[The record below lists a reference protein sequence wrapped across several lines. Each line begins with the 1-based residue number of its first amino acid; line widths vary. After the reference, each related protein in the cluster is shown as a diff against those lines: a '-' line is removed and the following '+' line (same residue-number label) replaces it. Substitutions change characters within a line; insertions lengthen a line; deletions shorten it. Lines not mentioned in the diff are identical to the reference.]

1 MTPAEIIAASSKNS
15 ELPFLVI
22 GGLAV
27 IAHGY
32 PRDTVDLDYL
42 VRRSDREAWIRALV
56 CQGYGL
62 AHEHEN
68 FAQFTSEPGGTD
80 VDLMFVN
87 DSTFDAMFAAST
99 SQDTGVSQARFP
111 SLEHLVALKLHVLK
125 QGLRHRAL
133 KDMDDVSICSLP
145 IAWTCVRKTGS
156 NCSLNTVTRT
166 CMKKSPEPSL
176 PESGF
181 VLHDHPAGVPELD
194 LPNAPDFVSRRSP
207 MTLAQVLP
215 LLEERRK
222 MFPTSGK
229 ALPAHWRQPVSAE
242 FVL

>member
-42 VRRSDREAWIRALV
+42 VRRSDREAWKHALAA
-56 CQGYGL
+56 QGYGV
-62 AHEHEN
+62 AYEHDN
-68 FAQFTSEPGGTD
+68 FAQFTGTAGGTD

-87 DSTFDAMFAAST
+87 DSTFDTMFAAST

-111 SLEHLVALKLHVLK
+111 SLEHLVVLKLHVLK

-133 KDMDDVSICSLP
+133 KDMDDVINLLL
-145 IAWTCVRKTGS
+145 ANRV
-156 NCSLNTVTRT
+156 
-166 CMKKSPEPSL
+166 
-176 PESGF
+176 
-181 VLHDHPAGVPELD
+181 D
-194 LPNAPDFVSRRSP
+194 LRQEN
-207 MTLAQVLP
+207 
-215 LLEERRK
+215 
-222 MFPTSGK
+222 
-229 ALPAHWRQPVSAE
+229 WRQLFEKYGNRDLYEKIARAIAP
-242 FVL
+242 

>member
-1 MTPAEIIAASSKNS
+1 MTPAEIIGASSKNS

-133 KDMDDVSICSLP
+133 KDMDDVINLLLANRVDLRQENWKQLFVKYGNQDMYEK
-145 IAWTCVRKTGS
+145 IAR
-156 NCSLNTVTRT
+156 
-166 CMKKSPEPSL
+166 
-176 PESGF
+176 
-181 VLHDHPAGVPELD
+181 AI
-194 LPNAPDFVSRRSP
+194 AP
-207 MTLAQVLP
+207 
-215 LLEERRK
+215 
-222 MFPTSGK
+222 
-229 ALPAHWRQPVSAE
+229 
-242 FVL
+242 